1 MMETNDERK
10 NRLQIVLNDLQNGN
24 LVDDKEARGE
34 FGIPYNIN
42 QQHSDAEGQQWRQEN
57 DNGGTL
63 FERVKNDAMDIYRN
77 MFGAEETALRDAKKL
92 SDSLGVS
99 EQFLVDNPAALER
112 ARQMNNEAIQWS
124 FMSGEPFSARNIDT
138 LYPEIVEMRKADP
151 VGAAIALK
159 NHPDLTDTRPLFEQL
174 SNTVAH
180 SGELFTDAFNSGSD
194 LMKLT
199 DAQLRAYNTGD
210 VEASR
215 PAVDEI
221 SQRLQEY
228 QENQP
233 KTGMERVF
241 YDTIQQLTVLGTQG
255 IRALKRA
262 SQGAAIGMATVSPFA
277 AAAAPETLGVGG
289 AAILIGGAV
298 TGAAQGMRIGMF
310 EQFENQSAAAR
321 YWELMSRK
329 ENGKNQYSR
338 GRALFDST
346 VVGIGSGA
354 VEMGLLEVG
363 YGPVKAAWGESA
375 VKSILKNAAARKEIL
390 DAGKLAL
397 AKSAAAAGV
406 KQWGRGAGAELIE
419 EGTQQAIGDIADN
432 IEYYANGRTGPW
444 HTSKDIISNAVDA
457 MVQAAPAA
465 IGMGSLGAA
474 GRIGGQYHQSR
485 AIASMK
491 VEDYRQEYQRNV
503 ERNVIEQLI
512 ANKETNKLFKKSPEV
527 YRDIIRAQA
536 EKAGVD
542 TMYVDAQE
550 LARSPEGVAVLNDM
564 IDRNIATQEAVDKA
578 ITNGTDLEIDT
589 GVFAQLAD
597 NEVDQKTL
605 MDATTMNKGGV
616 HIAALRERGKRMEA
630 IRQELKDLAG
640 NKSDELSEEII
651 QEHFAAADNTAQE
664 AARDVVYR
672 NPYDLERSYKD
683 AVKDARKQYEDALN
697 FGYYWTYEPAG
708 VTVLTEDI
716 EGHSNKQTGRVSEN
730 EPWYSDM
737 WKEYGRKATK
747 KEMLDVAYKNERAEV
762 AAHAPEKLAEWENTV
777 QAAKQKYEDL
787 LGMKGTFDKLS
798 KSDYALRQT
807 FGKEGAEVYARTLEQ
822 LQKGNKAVAGA
833 AKENAYIY
841 AKMAERWAQI
851 RRDYGDTAYTAK
863 DFAAAHPIRIGTAEN
878 KKAAQFEQREFAD
891 KVKANE
897 SVIAQGKEY
906 IRAALKGEET
916 ASTFT
921 LWKLSDVE
929 VKRIKEELG
938 INLSGYTL
946 ELVANDIRHVQRR
959 HGEIVRHAIDVL
971 AMPDEVVV
979 GNTSSQGYP
988 SIRFIKY
995 ENDGI
1000 VTVVENIYTKEKKLK
1015 LKTMWKDAPAA
1026 VDAKSPD
1033 NTSEYNGGDA
1043 SFHENSIAK
1052 EGGKNK
1058 SSGQRFGQPITNMK
1072 VDLDAHAPIIT
1083 IEAEYTGKDWKDL
1096 RNKLHDSVVADIRS
1110 KINEKGEYEP
1120 IENKSTG
1127 NKVIVTKR
1135 SIEHFKSTETSTGE
1149 SSELRR
1155 NTLHYELI
1163 RAVPEII
1170 ETGIWVEEHLDCHEK
1185 ALGVA
1190 RIIAPV
1196 KINDEIYAVKLT
1208 VKRDENRCLLTNGG
1222 YTNLR
1227 AYDVGFY
1234 KNKKAGTG
1242 SISGNSDTKS
1252 DHHQPVP
1259 IPASYTV
1266 SIRELLKHVNDNLD
1280 HPYVNA
1286 DGTPNYGIYFGKGN
1300 TGGFIVVDEKTYTQS
1315 TGTENRARM
1324 KGAYD
1329 SSTGILHLFDAA
1341 DQSTFIHEAAHLYLH
1356 EMETMAELDEAPE
1369 QLVADLQTI
1378 RDWASYAPE
1387 KLADYVGNARE
1398 KEFRGYAK
1406 ALEEA
1411 RKSGDTVAIKAAEER
1426 WIQERFARAFERYV
1440 AEGKAPTKEL
1450 QSAFRKFKTWLVS
1463 IYRDLKNLGKEPPE
1477 DVKKV
1482 MDRMLATDDEIEAWA
1497 KIKELSAWDRKG
1509 FAGDLSGSEGEMIR
1523 KWTQQI
1529 KDTAKE
1535 KLMRQYMEDQKK
1547 QWEQDKERGL
1557 ETERIA
1563 YQEQLCKE
1571 EPIYKVENLY
1581 NNMPEARKALLE
1593 KHGYRSEA
1601 EFKQALR
1608 DAGGTMEERTAA
1620 YMKEKKKL
1628 YEEAMPSSED
1638 IRQMADEEL
1647 NSTNGQAALTQLE
1660 AAAMRKRLNGYI
1672 TECMKALREVDGVTG
1687 TDAQVAEKLRE
1698 IIGMVDPEKAEKGNL
1713 RKTILDKNT
1722 EIKELKKR
1730 LAETKEKGKETKKE
1744 NEQTIKQ
1751 LKDGLNDVIQGLNW
1765 ARDMTQGSYMA
1776 TLRLAREE
1784 LESRTVNNATTW
1796 RHYESKAATS
1806 SRRADAHMSAGNFKE
1821 AVAEKMNAQKYYCL
1835 ARAAKDNKDFVRRA
1849 LSGESG
1855 TLDANGQEIYGIKG
1869 ILKQISKADK
1879 PVKMGAHARY
1889 FIQHLAYNLEITGR
1903 DGRPPLDDAG
1913 NPTSLNWDV
1922 IYSDLSPDYA
1932 VDKDTAPRGDN
1943 IIAPWLR
1950 QLVDKKERQNYEELT
1965 MAQFRDINEAVRVMY
1980 KVGRRDYES
1989 LSIVDDGGE
1998 IVSIEKAAEK
2008 LAATMERN
2016 ENWNPE
2022 QDKNN
2027 RTRWQHYGEK
2037 VSDAILSLTKIEVI
2051 LQNFGPE
2058 WTKYIY
2064 NPIDKASSKELGMRE
2079 KAMREFA
2086 AIHNMYNTE
2095 EWRSMRNERAYTV
2108 GDVDK
2113 YTREQL
2119 IVMAL
2124 HWGNKEG
2131 RQRVIDEL
2139 NKNVR
2144 NEAQKANEATVED
2157 IFRRNLKDKDLD
2169 FIEAVWKQLDQ
2180 YWPQRNKVQERL
2192 YGVGLGRVRA
2202 LPYTLNG
2209 RKVSGGYFPIVYDR
2223 ELSNRTSEIMMDD
2236 IARTIMSGNAT
2247 MSIGMGSTKHRVQH
2261 VRNQTLA
2268 KTLDVWP
2275 SAVNEAIHHIC
2286 MREAVTDVYKLISH
2300 PDVERAVHEN
2310 YGIKTYETLKQ
2321 WAKDCWKTDIQR
2333 QSALTKTLERMRR
2346 NTAFAV
2352 MGYRTST
2359 AALNVLNVFPMMK
2372 EIGLINTMQALTQ
2385 FGIGF
2390 YKGTAT
2396 YQRNRQFVM
2405 ERSPFMAERA
2415 NTIDKDIQQHMNIV
2429 VDNNTSKIGAK
2440 ATSIKNTLNRNAY
2453 LFIAET
2459 DLMLSMALWK
2469 WKHDESVRKQINA
2482 GKTDETVIAD
2492 NARTEADKA
2501 VRTVLGSS
2509 MVKDQAEI
2517 QRENGLAAQLAPF
2530 YSYSSAVMNALI
2542 NAGYQWKKGN
2552 RIEMVNTMLYWIVL
2566 QTIFETLYREM
2577 TKGDDDP
2584 EKIMKKMGV
2593 RLASNIGQGI
2603 PVIRDLMEMMANY
2616 VLGLPHYDSN
2626 NVLAITLVEE
2636 IGKAGEAAISP
2647 KKDIT
2652 DVGRSATRALNRYV
2666 GMSDTLTDGFWSL
2679 MKFSFID
2686 TDGSIEELVNSV
2698 LFDRKYKTEKERR
2711 QQERKRRNERRSGR

>member
-159 NHPDLTDTRPLFEQL
+159 NHPDLTDTRPFFEQL

-406 KQWGRGAGAELIE
+406 KQWGRGAGAELIG

-465 IGMGSLGAA
+465 IGMGSIGAV

-550 LARSPEGVAVLNDM
+550 LARSLEGVAVLNDM

-708 VTVLTEDI
+708 VTVLTEDV
-716 EGHSNKQTGRVSEN
+716 EGHSDKQVGRVRVSEN

-747 KEMLDVAYKNERAEV
+747 KEMLDVAYKNERAEI
-762 AAHAPEKLAEWENTV
+762 AAHAPEKLAEWEDTV
-777 QAAKQKYEDL
+777 RAAKQKYEDL

-822 LQKGNKAVAGA
+822 LQKGNKAVSGA

-906 IRAALKGEET
+906 ILAALKGEET
-916 ASTFT
+916 APTFT

-946 ELVANDIRHVQRR
+946 ELVADDIRHARKR
-959 HGEIVRHAIDVL
+959 HGSGKKKGEIVLTNELLQHALDILVT
-971 AMPDEVVV
+971 PDEVVL
-979 GNTSSQGYP
+979 GNRSSEGLP

-995 ENDGI
+995 ENDGTM
-1000 VTVVENIYTKEKKLK
+1000 TVVENIYIKEKKLR
-1015 LKTMWKDAPAA
+1015 LKTMWKDAPAT
-1026 VDAKSPD
+1026 VDAQGPD
-1033 NTSEYNGGDA
+1033 HTSEYNGGDA
-1043 SFHENSIAK
+1043 SFHKNSIAK

-1058 SSGQRFGQPITNMK
+1058 SKESGYAQRAWHGSPYEFNTFDLGSIGSGEGNQAHGWGLYFAKDRKISKKYQEKLSRKNKVNGQLFEVEIPDDGVLLDEQKSLAEQPVKVRKAILAYYQSRPDDYIVPPNM
-1072 VDLDAHAPIIT
+1072 DTLGE
-1083 IEAEYTGKDWKDL
+1083 EAGERFYKDVVFQMRREGKENPQRAASEL
-1096 RNKLHDSVVADIRS
+1096 LNKLGIEGITYDGNIDGQCYVVFDDEAIDI
-1110 KINEKGEYEP
+1110 IDTYNQ
-1120 IENKSTG
+1120 
-1127 NKVIVTKR
+1127 
-1135 SIEHFKSTETSTGE
+1135 
-1149 SSELRR
+1149 
-1155 NTLHYELI
+1155 
-1163 RAVPEII
+1163 
-1170 ETGIWVEEHLDCHEK
+1170 
-1185 ALGVA
+1185 
-1190 RIIAPV
+1190 
-1196 KINDEIYAVKLT
+1196 
-1208 VKRDENRCLLTNGG
+1208 
-1222 YTNLR
+1222 
-1227 AYDVGFY
+1227 
-1234 KNKKAGTG
+1234 
-1242 SISGNSDTKS
+1242 NS
-1252 DHHQPVP
+1252 
-1259 IPASYTV
+1259 
-1266 SIRELLKHVNDNLD
+1266 
-1280 HPYVNA
+1280 
-1286 DGTPNYGIYFGKGN
+1286 
-1300 TGGFIVVDEKTYTQS
+1300 
-1315 TGTENRARM
+1315 RM
-1324 KGAYD
+1324 RGAYD
-1329 SSTGILHLFDAA
+1329 TATGILHLFDAA
-1341 DQSTFIHEAAHLYLH
+1341 DQSTFIHEAAHMYLH

-1369 QLVADLQTI
+1369 QLVADLRTI

-1398 KEFRGYAK
+1398 KEFRGYAE
-1406 ALEEA
+1406 ALEAA
-1411 RKSGDTVAIKAAEER
+1411 RKSEDTVAIKAAEER

-1509 FAGDLSGSEGEMIR
+1509 FAGDLSGSEGEMIK

-1535 KLMRQYMEDQKK
+1535 KLMRQYMEDKKK
-1547 QWEQDKERGL
+1547 QWEQDKESGL

-1581 NNMPEARKALLE
+1581 NNMPEARKALLA

-1608 DAGGTMEERTAA
+1608 DAGGTLEERTTA
-1620 YMKEKKKL
+1620 YMEEKKKL

-1722 EIKELKKR
+1722 EIQELKKR
-1730 LAETKEKGKETKKE
+1730 LAETKEKGQETKKE

-1751 LKDGLNDVIQGLNW
+1751 LKDGLNDVIQGLNR

-1806 SRRADAHMSAGNFKE
+1806 SRRADAHMSAGNFEE

-1855 TLDANGQEIYGIKG
+1855 TLDANGQEVYGIKG

-1879 PVKMGAHARY
+1879 PVRMGAHARY
-1889 FIQHLAYNLEITGR
+1889 FIQHLAYNLEIAGR

-1913 NPTSLNWDV
+1913 NPTSINWDV

-1989 LSIVDDGGE
+1989 LSIVDDGGD
-1998 IVSIEKAAEK
+1998 IVSIEKAAET
-2008 LAATMERN
+2008 LASTMERN

-2086 AIHNMYNTE
+2086 AIHNMYSTE

-2108 GDVDK
+2108 GDVEK

-2131 RQRVIDEL
+2131 RQRVMDEL

>member
-1 MMETNDERK
+1 M
-10 NRLQIVLNDLQNGN
+10 
-24 LVDDKEARGE
+24 DDKETRKQRVLNRLNSDTIITDVEARGD
-34 FGIPYNIN
+34 FGVPYDIVTE
-42 QQHSDAEGQQWRQEN
+42 HTDEAGQQWHDEN

-63 FERVKNDAMDIYRN
+63 FERAKDGAMDIYRN
-77 MFGAEETALRDAKKL
+77 MFGTEETALRDAKKL

-112 ARQMNNEAIQWS
+112 ARQLNNEAIQWS

-138 LYPEIVEMRKADP
+138 LYPEIAEMRKADP

-159 NHPDLTDTRPLFEQL
+159 NHPDLTDTRPFFEQV
-174 SNTVAH
+174 SDTVAH

-199 DAQLRAYNTGD
+199 DAQLKAYKTGD
-210 VEASR
+210 VEAVR

-233 KTGMERVF
+233 KTGVERVF

-298 TGAAQGMRIGMF
+298 TGAAQGMRYGLF
-310 EQFENQSAAAR
+310 EEFASQSAAER

-491 VEDYRQEYQRNV
+491 VEDYRQEYQRNI

-527 YRDIIRAQA
+527 YRDVIRAQA

-550 LARSPEGVAVLNDM
+550 LTRSPEGVAVLNDM
-564 IDRNIATQEAVDKA
+564 IDRHIATQEAVDKA
-578 ITNGTDLEIDT
+578 ITDGTDLEIDT

-716 EGHSNKQTGRVSEN
+716 EGHSNKQTGHVRVSEN

-777 QAAKQKYEDL
+777 RAAKQKYEDL
-787 LGMKGTFDKLS
+787 LGMKDTFDKLS

-807 FGKEGAEVYARTLEQ
+807 FSKEGAEVYARTLEQ
-822 LQKGNKAVAGA
+822 LQKGNKAVVGA

-841 AKMAERWAQI
+841 TKMAERWAQI

-863 DFAAAHPIRIGTAEN
+863 DFAAAHPIRIGTANN

-891 KVKANE
+891 KVKAHE

-906 IRAALKGEET
+906 IRAALNSEET
-916 ASTFT
+916 APTFT

-995 ENDGI
+995 ENDGT

-1083 IEAEYTGKDWKDL
+1083 IEAEYTDKDWKDL
-1096 RNKLHDSVVADIRS
+1096 RNKLPDSVVADIRS

-1135 SIEHFKSTETSTGE
+1135 SIEHFKSTETSTEE

-1170 ETGIWVEEHLDCHEK
+1170 ETGIWVEEHLDRHEK

-1208 VKRDENRCLLTNGG
+1208 VKRDENRYLLTDGG

-1369 QLVADLQTI
+1369 QLVADLRTI

-1398 KEFRGYAK
+1398 KEFRGYAE
-1406 ALEEA
+1406 ALEAA
-1411 RKSGDTVAIKAAEER
+1411 RKSEDTVAIKAAEER

-1523 KWTQQI
+1523 KWTEQI
-1529 KDTAKE
+1529 KDAAKE
-1535 KLMRQYMEDQKK
+1535 KLMRQYIEDQKK

-1581 NNMPEARKALLE
+1581 NNMPEARKALLA

-1601 EFKQALR
+1601 EFKTALR

-1620 YMKEKKKL
+1620 YMEEKKKL

-1744 NEQTIKQ
+1744 NEQIIKQ
-1751 LKDGLNDVIQGLNW
+1751 LKDGLNDVIQGLNR

-1806 SRRADAHMSAGNFKE
+1806 SRRADAHMSAGNFEE

-1950 QLVDKKERQNYEELT
+1950 QLVDRKERQNYEELT

-1980 KVGRRDYES
+1980 KIGRRDYES
-1989 LSIVDDGGE
+1989 LSIVDDGGD

-2008 LAATMERN
+2008 LASTMERN

-2086 AIHNMYNTE
+2086 AIHNMYSTE

-2108 GDVDK
+2108 GDVEK

-2131 RQRVIDEL
+2131 RQRVMDEL

-2300 PDVERAVHEN
+2300 PDVERAIHEN

-2333 QSALTKTLERMRR
+2333 QGMLTRALERARR
-2346 NTAFAV
+2346 NTTYAV
-2352 MGYRTST
+2352 MAYRTST
-2359 AALNVLNVFPMMK
+2359 ALLNFLNIFPMMK
-2372 EIGLINTMQALTQ
+2372 DIGPISTLQAL
-2385 FGIGF
+2385 GSF
-2390 YKGTAT
+2390 YIPGK
-2396 YQRNRQFVM
+2396 YKQNRRFVI

-2415 NTIDKDIQQHMNIV
+2415 NTIDKDIQQHMQIA
-2429 VDNNTSKIGAK
+2429 VDNRTSWIGAHVK
-2440 ATSIKNTLNRNAY
+2440 SGKDWVHQGAY
-2453 LFIAET
+2453 AFISET
-2459 DLMLSMALWK
+2459 DLMLSLAMWK
-2469 WKHDESVRKQINA
+2469 WKYDESVKAQISA
-2482 GKTDETVIAD
+2482 GKTDETAIAD

-2501 VRTVLGSS
+2501 VRTVLGSG

-2517 QRENGLAAQLAPF
+2517 QRQNGLAAQFAPF

-2542 NAGYQWKKGN
+2542 NAGYKWKQGN
-2552 RIEMVNTMLYWIVL
+2552 RIEMMNAMLFWIL
-2566 QTIFETLYREM
+2566 LPTIFETLYREAV
-2577 TKGDDDP
+2577 KGEDDP
-2584 EKIMKKMGV
+2584 DKILKRMGV
-2593 RLASNIGQGI
+2593 KLVSNVGQGI
-2603 PVIRDLMEMMANY
+2603 PVVRDVMEMVANY
-2616 VLGLPHYDSN
+2616 AFGLPNYSN
-2626 NVLAITLVEE
+2626 SNVLAVSVVEE
-2636 IGKAGEAAISP
+2636 IGKAGAAAMSP

-2652 DVGRSATRALNRYV
+2652 DVGRPATRALNRIV
-2666 GMSDTLTDGFWSL
+2666 GMSDTLTDALWSI
-2679 MKFSFID
+2679 MRFSLVD
-2686 TDGSIEELVNSV
+2686 TDGSVEDLINSV
-2698 LFDRKYKTEKERR
+2698 LFDRQYKTEKERR
-2711 QQERKRRNERRSGR
+2711 QQERKRRNERRSRR

>member
-63 FERVKNDAMDIYRN
+63 FERVKDSAMDIYRN

-112 ARQMNNEAIQWS
+112 ARQISREAIMGR
-124 FMSGEPFSARNIDT
+124 FLAGEDFSARNLDR
-138 LYPEIVEMRKADP
+138 LYPEIAEMRKADP

-159 NHPDLTDTRPLFEQL
+159 NHPDLTDTRPFFEQV

-233 KTGMERVF
+233 KTGMERVL

-298 TGAAQGMRIGMF
+298 TGAAQGMRTGLF

-708 VTVLTEDI
+708 VTVLTEDVD
-716 EGHSNKQTGRVSEN
+716 GHSNKQTGRGVRVSEN
-730 EPWYSDM
+730 EPWCSDM

-747 KEMLDVAYKNERAEV
+747 KEMLDVAYKNERAEI
-762 AAHAPEKLAEWENTV
+762 AAHASKKLAEWEDTV
-777 QAAKQKYEDL
+777 RAAKQKYEDL

-807 FGKEGAEVYARTLEQ
+807 FDKEGAEVYARTLEQ

-863 DFAAAHPIRIGTAEN
+863 DFAAAHPIRIGEANN

-906 IRAALKGEET
+906 ILAALKGEET
-916 ASTFT
+916 APTFT

-929 VKRIKEELG
+929 TKRIKEELG
-938 INLSGYTL
+938 LNLSGYTL
-946 ELVANDIRHVQRR
+946 ELVANDIRHAQKR
-959 HGEIVRHAIDVL
+959 HGKIVQHAIDVL

-995 ENDGI
+995 ENDGT

-1043 SFHENSIAK
+1043 SFHKDSIAK

-1058 SSGQRFGQPITNMK
+1058 SKESVYAQRAWHGSPYEFNTF
-1072 VDLDAHAPIIT
+1072 DLGSIGIGEGNQTHGWGLYFA
-1083 IEAEYTGKDWKDL
+1083 KDRKISKKYQE
-1096 RNKLHDSVVADIRS
+1096 KLSR
-1110 KINEKGEYEP
+1110 K
-1120 IENKSTG
+1120 
-1127 NKVIVTKR
+1127 NKVNGQLFEVEIPDDDVLLDEQKTLADQPAKVRKAILAYYQSRPDYYIVPPNMDTLG
-1135 SIEHFKSTETSTGE
+1135 ENETGE
-1149 SSELRR
+1149 RFYKDVVFQMRREGEENPQRATSELLNRLGIEGITYDGNR
-1155 NTLHYELI
+1155 DGRCYVVFDDKAI
-1163 RAVPEII
+1163 EII
-1170 ETGIWVEEHLDCHEK
+1170 
-1185 ALGVA
+1185 
-1190 RIIAPV
+1190 
-1196 KINDEIYAVKLT
+1196 
-1208 VKRDENRCLLTNGG
+1208 
-1222 YTNLR
+1222 
-1227 AYDVGFY
+1227 
-1234 KNKKAGTG
+1234 
-1242 SISGNSDTKS
+1242 DT
-1252 DHHQPVP
+1252 
-1259 IPASYTV
+1259 Y
-1266 SIRELLKHVNDNLD
+1266 N
-1280 HPYVNA
+1280 
-1286 DGTPNYGIYFGKGN
+1286 
-1300 TGGFIVVDEKTYTQS
+1300 QS
-1315 TGTENRARM
+1315 SRM
-1324 KGAYD
+1324 RGAYD
-1329 SSTGILHLFDAA
+1329 TATGILHLFDAA
-1341 DQSTFIHEAAHLYLH
+1341 DQSTFIHEAAHMWLH

-1369 QLVADLQTI
+1369 QLVADLHTI

-1387 KLADYVGNARE
+1387 KMADYVGNARE
-1398 KEFRGYAK
+1398 KEFRGYAE
-1406 ALEEA
+1406 ALEAA
-1411 RKSGDTVAIKAAEER
+1411 RKSDDTVAIKAAEER

-1581 NNMPEARKALLE
+1581 NNMPEARKALLA

-1601 EFKQALR
+1601 EFKTALR

-1620 YMKEKKKL
+1620 YMEEKKKL

-1687 TDAQVAEKLRE
+1687 SDAQVAEKLRE

-1751 LKDGLNDVIQGLNW
+1751 LKDGLNDVIQGLNR

-1784 LESRTVNNATTW
+1784 LESHTVNNATTW

-1806 SRRADAHMSAGNFKE
+1806 SRRADAHMSAGNFEE
-1821 AVAEKMNAQKYYCL
+1821 AVAEKMNAQKYYCM

-1855 TLDANGQEIYGIKG
+1855 TLDANGQEVYGIKG

-1879 PVKMGAHARY
+1879 PVRMGAHARY
-1889 FIQHLAYNLEITGR
+1889 FIQHLAYNLEIAGR

-1950 QLVDKKERQNYEELT
+1950 QLVDRKERQNYEELT

-1989 LSIVDDGGE
+1989 LSIVDDGGD
-1998 IVSIEKAAEK
+1998 IVSIEKAAET
-2008 LAATMERN
+2008 LASTMERN

-2086 AIHNMYNTE
+2086 AIHNMYSTE

-2108 GDVDK
+2108 GDVEK

-2131 RQRVIDEL
+2131 RQRVMDEL

-2157 IFRRNLKDKDLD
+2157 IFRRNLKDEDLD

-2333 QSALTKTLERMRR
+2333 QGMLTRALERARR
-2346 NTAFAV
+2346 NTTYAV
-2352 MGYRTST
+2352 MAYRTST
-2359 AALNVLNVFPMMK
+2359 ALLNFLNIFPMMK
-2372 EIGLINTMQALTQ
+2372 DIGPISTLQAL
-2385 FGIGF
+2385 GSF
-2390 YKGTAT
+2390 YIPGK
-2396 YQRNRQFVM
+2396 YKQNRRFVI

-2415 NTIDKDIQQHMNIV
+2415 NTIDKDIQQHMQIA
-2429 VDNNTSKIGAK
+2429 VDNRTSWIGSHVK
-2440 ATSIKNTLNRNAY
+2440 SGKERVHQGAY
-2453 LFIAET
+2453 AFISET
-2459 DLMLSMALWK
+2459 DLMLSLAMWK
-2469 WKHDESVRKQINA
+2469 WKYDESVKAQISA
-2482 GKTDETVIAD
+2482 GKTDETAIAD
-2492 NARTEADKA
+2492 NARIEADKA
-2501 VRTVLGSS
+2501 VRTVLGSG

-2517 QRENGLAAQLAPF
+2517 QRQNGLAAQFAPF

-2542 NAGYQWKKGN
+2542 NAGYKWKQGN
-2552 RIEMVNTMLYWIVL
+2552 RIEMMNAMLFWIL
-2566 QTIFETLYREM
+2566 LPTIFETLYREAV
-2577 TKGDDDP
+2577 KGDDDP
-2584 EKIMKKMGV
+2584 DKILKRMGV
-2593 RLASNIGQGI
+2593 KLVSNVGQGI
-2603 PVIRDLMEMMANY
+2603 PVVRDVMEMVANY
-2616 VLGLPHYDSN
+2616 AFGLPNYSN
-2626 NVLAITLVEE
+2626 SNVLAVSVVEE
-2636 IGKAGEAAISP
+2636 LGKAGAAAMSP

-2652 DVGRSATRALNRYV
+2652 DVGRPATRALNRIV
-2666 GMSDTLTDGFWSL
+2666 GMSDTLTDALWSI
-2679 MKFSFID
+2679 MHFSLVD
-2686 TDGSIEELVNSV
+2686 TDGSVEDLINSI
-2698 LFDRKYKTEKERR
+2698 LFDRQYKTEKERR
-2711 QQERKRRNERRSGR
+2711 QQERKRRNEGRTRR

>member
-42 QQHSDAEGQQWRQEN
+42 QQHSDAEGQKWRQEN

-138 LYPEIVEMRKADP
+138 LYPEIAEMRKADP

-159 NHPDLTDTRPLFEQL
+159 NHPDLTDTRPFFEQL

-199 DAQLRAYNTGD
+199 DAQLKAYNTGD

-241 YDTIQQLTVLGTQG
+241 YDTVQQLTVLGTQG

-298 TGAAQGMRIGMF
+298 TGATQGMRTGLF

-406 KQWGRGAGAELIE
+406 KQWGRGAGSELIE
-419 EGTQQAIGDIADN
+419 EGAQQAIGDIADN

-465 IGMGSLGAA
+465 VGMGSLGAV
-474 GRIGGQYHQSR
+474 GHIGGQYHQSR

-491 VEDYRQEYQRNV
+491 VEDYRQEYQRNI

-597 NEVDQKTL
+597 NDVDQKTL

-683 AVKDARKQYEDALN
+683 AVKDTRKQYEDALN

-708 VTVLTEDI
+708 VTVLTEDV
-716 EGHSNKQTGRVSEN
+716 EGHSDKQAGRVRVSEN

-747 KEMLDVAYKNERAEV
+747 KEMLDVAYKNERAEI
-762 AAHAPEKLAEWENTV
+762 AAHAPEKLAEWEDTV
-777 QAAKQKYEDL
+777 RAAKQKYEDL

-807 FGKEGAEVYARTLEQ
+807 FDKEGAEVYARTLEQ

-863 DFAAAHPIRIGTAEN
+863 DFAATHPIRIGTAEN

-897 SVIAQGKEY
+897 SVIAKGKEY
-906 IRAALKGEET
+906 IQAALKGEET

-946 ELVANDIRHVQRR
+946 ELVANDIRHAQKR
-959 HGEIVRHAIDVL
+959 HGEIVQHAIDVL

-995 ENDGI
+995 ENDGT

-1043 SFHENSIAK
+1043 SFRKDSIAK

-1058 SSGQRFGQPITNMK
+1058 SKESGYAQRAWHGSP
-1072 VDLDAHAPIIT
+1072 
-1083 IEAEYTGKDWKDL
+1083 
-1096 RNKLHDSVVADIRS
+1096 
-1110 KINEKGEYEP
+1110 YE
-1120 IENKSTG
+1120 
-1127 NKVIVTKR
+1127 
-1135 SIEHFKSTETSTGE
+1135 F
-1149 SSELRR
+1149 
-1155 NTLHYELI
+1155 NTF
-1163 RAVPEII
+1163 
-1170 ETGIWVEEHLDCHEK
+1170 D
-1185 ALGVA
+1185 
-1190 RIIAPV
+1190 
-1196 KINDEIYAVKLT
+1196 
-1208 VKRDENRCLLTNGG
+1208 
-1222 YTNLR
+1222 
-1227 AYDVGFY
+1227 F
-1234 KNKKAGTG
+1234 
-1242 SISGNSDTKS
+1242 S
-1252 DHHQPVP
+1252 
-1259 IPASYTV
+1259 
-1266 SIRELLKHVNDNLD
+1266 
-1280 HPYVNA
+1280 
-1286 DGTPNYGIYFGKGN
+1286 
-1300 TGGFIVVDEKTYTQS
+1300 
-1315 TGTENRARM
+1315 RM

-1341 DQSTFIHEAAHLYLH
+1341 DQSTFIHEAAHMYLH

-1369 QLVADLQTI
+1369 QLVADLHTI

-1387 KLADYVGNARE
+1387 KMADYVGNARE
-1398 KEFRGYAK
+1398 KEFRGYAE
-1406 ALEEA
+1406 ALEAA

-1547 QWEQDKERGL
+1547 QWKQDKERGL

-1581 NNMPEARKALLE
+1581 NNMPEARKALLA

-1601 EFKQALR
+1601 EFKQALM

-1620 YMKEKKKL
+1620 YMEEKKKL

-1698 IIGMVDPEKAEKGNL
+1698 IIGMADPEKAGKGNL

-1751 LKDGLNDVIQGLNW
+1751 LKDGLNDVIQGLNR

-1806 SRRADAHMSAGNFKE
+1806 SRRADAHMSAGNFEE

-1855 TLDANGQEIYGIKG
+1855 TLDANGQEVYGIKG

-1879 PVKMGAHARY
+1879 PVRMGAHARY

-1950 QLVDKKERQNYEELT
+1950 QLVDRKERQNYEELT

-1998 IVSIEKAAEK
+1998 IVSIEKAAET
-2008 LAATMERN
+2008 LASTMERN

-2086 AIHNMYNTE
+2086 AIHNMYSTE
-2095 EWRSMRNERAYTV
+2095 EWRSIRNERVYTV

-2131 RQRVIDEL
+2131 RQRVMDEL

-2169 FIEAVWKQLDQ
+2169 FIEAVWKQLNQ

-2286 MREAVTDVYKLISH
+2286 MREAITDVYKLISH

-2372 EIGLINTMQALTQ
+2372 EIGLINTMQALTK

-2552 RIEMVNTMLYWIVL
+2552 KIEMVNTMLYWIVL
-2566 QTIFETLYREM
+2566 QTIFETLYREI

-2698 LFDRKYKTEKERR
+2698 LFDRQYKTEKERR
-2711 QQERKRRNERRSGR
+2711 QQERKRRNERRTRR